1 MNIHESG
8 ENYIETIYMLHKE
21 GRSVKA
27 VDVANALGYSKAS
40 VSRALGILRRAE
52 LIIVDGISGVI
63 GFTPKGLEHAQNIY
77 ERHLNITD
85 FLVEALGISKELAE
99 KDACR
104 IEHIISQEAYEGIKT
119 YLKKRS

>member
-21 GRSVKA
+21 GKSVKA

-63 GFTPKGLEHAQNIY
+63 GFTPQGLKHAQSIY
-77 ERHLNITD
+77 ERHLNITE
-85 FLVEALGISKELAE
+85 FLVSALHISEDQAE

-104 IEHIISQEAYEGIKT
+104 IEHIISEEAYQGIKT
-119 YLKKRS
+119 YLNK